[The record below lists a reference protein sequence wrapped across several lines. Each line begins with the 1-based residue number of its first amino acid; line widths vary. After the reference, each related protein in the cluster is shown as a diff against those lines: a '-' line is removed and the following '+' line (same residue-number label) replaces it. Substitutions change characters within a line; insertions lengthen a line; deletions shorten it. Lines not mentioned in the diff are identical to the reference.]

1 MKKILLIE
9 DDVDIR
15 EMLEDYLNGEGY
27 EVDAHNDGVLVC
39 KEVDFSEYTLVLVDL
54 MLPHMSGFEIIKNI
68 RKNSTI
74 PIIIITSKNSD
85 TDKAFGLSLGADD
98 YVTKPFSIVELS
110 ARIKANI
117 RRVSTYDSQVAIEN
131 KIELR
136 DLEIDLSA
144 RIVKRGMEL
153 IDLTRTEFDILVYLA
168 KNRKRALSKENIYQ
182 NIWKEPYYGNEHVLN
197 THMNRLRS
205 KLKNGNDEYI
215 KTIWGIGYKIVEE
228 GM

>member
-9 DDVDIR
+9 DDKDIR
-15 EMLEDYLNGEGY
+15 EMLVDYLSGEGY
-27 EVDAHNDGVLVC
+27 EVRAYTDGVSAF
-39 KEVDFSEYTLVLVDL
+39 EEGDISGYTLALVDL
-54 MLPHMSGFEIIKNI
+54 MLPQMSGFEIIKKI
-68 RKNSTI
+68 RQICTI

-85 TDKAFGLSLGADD
+85 TDKALGLSLGADD

-117 RRVSTYDSQVAIEN
+117 RRVSTYDSRAAIEN
-131 KIELR
+131 MISLR

-144 RIVKRGMEL
+144 RIVKRGKDL

-168 KNRKRALSKENIYQ
+168 KNRRRALSKENIYQ

-228 GM
+228 GT

>member
-9 DDVDIR
+9 DDSDIR
-15 EMLEDYLNGEGY
+15 EMLLDYLQGEGY
-27 EVDAHNDGVLVC
+27 EVLALNDGVSVC
-39 KEVDFSEYTLVLVDL
+39 KDVDVSEYELVLVDL
-54 MLPHMSGFEIIKNI
+54 MLPHMNGFEIIKKI
-68 RKNSTI
+68 RRVSTI

-85 TDKAFGLSLGADD
+85 ADKAFGLSLGADD

-117 RRVSTYDSQVAIEN
+117 RRVSTYDSQASIDN
-131 KIELR
+131 TISLR
-136 DLEIDLSA
+136 DLNIDLSA

-205 KLKNGNDEYI
+205 KLKNGDDEYI
-215 KTIWGIGYKIVEE
+215 KTIWGIGYKVVED
-228 GM
+228 

>member
-9 DDVDIR
+9 DDNDIR
-15 EMLEDYLNGEGY
+15 EMLVDYLSGEDYELSAY
-27 EVDAHNDGVLVC
+27 TDGVSAFE
-39 KEVDFSEYTLVLVDL
+39 KVDVTSYSLALVDL
-54 MLPHMSGFEIIKNI
+54 MLPQMSGFEIIKKI
-68 RKNSTI
+68 RQICTI

-85 TDKAFGLSLGADD
+85 ADKALGLSLGADD

-117 RRVSTYDSQVAIEN
+117 RRVSTYDSRSAIEN
-131 KIELR
+131 MINLR

-144 RIVKRGMEL
+144 RIVKREKEV

-168 KNRKRALSKENIYQ
+168 KNRRRALSKENIYQ

-228 GM
+228 GT

>member
-9 DDVDIR
+9 DDNDIR
-15 EMLEDYLNGEGY
+15 EMLVDYLSGEDYELSAYTDGVSAFE
-27 EVDAHNDGVLVC
+27 EVDVTSYSLA
-39 KEVDFSEYTLVLVDL
+39 LVDL
-54 MLPHMSGFEIIKNI
+54 MLPQMSGFEIIKKI
-68 RKNSTI
+68 RQICTI

-85 TDKAFGLSLGADD
+85 ADKALGLSLGADD

-117 RRVSTYDSQVAIEN
+117 RRVSTYDSRSAIEN
-131 KIELR
+131 MINLR

-144 RIVKRGMEL
+144 RIVKREKEV

-168 KNRKRALSKENIYQ
+168 KNRRRALSKENIYQ

-228 GM
+228 GT

>member
-9 DDVDIR
+9 DDEDIR
-15 EMLEDYLNGEGY
+15 EMLVDYLTGEGY
-27 EVDAHNDGVLVC
+27 EVSAFNDGVSVC
-39 KEVDFSEYTLVLVDL
+39 EDVDISDYALVLVDL
-54 MLPHMSGFEIIKNI
+54 MLPFMSGFEIIKKI
-68 RKNSTI
+68 RKFSTI

-85 TDKAFGLSLGADD
+85 ADKAMGLSLGADD

-117 RRVSTYDSQVAIEN
+117 RRVSTYDSRSAIEN
-131 KIELR
+131 QISLR
-136 DLEIDLSA
+136 DLDIDLSA
-144 RIVKRGMEL
+144 RIVKRGKEL

-215 KTIWGIGYKIVEE
+215 KTVWGIGYKIVED
-228 GM
+228 GT

>member
-9 DDVDIR
+9 DDSDIR
-15 EMLEDYLNGEGY
+15 EMLLDYLQGEGY
-27 EVDAHNDGVLVC
+27 EVLALTDGVSVC
-39 KEVDFSEYTLVLVDL
+39 KDIDVSEFDLVLVDL
-54 MLPHMSGFEIIKNI
+54 MLPHMNGFEIIKKI
-68 RKNSTI
+68 RRVSTI

-85 TDKAFGLSLGADD
+85 ADKAFGLSLGADD

-117 RRVSTYDSQVAIEN
+117 RRVSTYDSRASIEN
-131 KIELR
+131 TITLR
-136 DLEIDLSA
+136 DLNIDLSA

-205 KLKNGNDEYI
+205 KLKNGEDEYI
-215 KTIWGIGYKIVEE
+215 KTIWGIGYKVVED
-228 GM
+228 